1 MPFHSPF
8 PSVDVPDIGVT
19 DHVLGAVL
27 PADENR
33 CAVVDG
39 DTRLSYGQLNRAVDD
54 FARRVADEFD
64 TGDVIALIGPNSA
77 QWVVAYLGSLAAGLV
92 VTPLN
97 ALATGD
103 EIAKQVTASRAVLMM
118 FDNAVANTAFAGA
131 KAAGLHDGVVRSLDN
146 VVLETDTS
154 ASAFVSRRGDLAV
167 LPYSSGTTGAPKGVM
182 LSHRNLVANLCQ
194 LDECLAVTTDSVVLG
209 LLPFSHIYGMTV
221 VLNLALR
228 RRASIV
234 IMRSFDVD
242 SLLSLIETHR
252 LTHLP
257 VAPPVMVALAK
268 SPNVSNMDV
277 SSVQLVLSG
286 AAPLDAS
293 LAQVVEGRLGCSV
306 RQAYGMT
313 EMSPVSHI
321 AALGTPEVPARSVG
335 LTVANMSCKL
345 IDPVT
350 GTEYETPTTG
360 VSPAGEL
367 WCKGPNVMIGYFDNP
382 VATAEALDDDG
393 YLHTGDIATIDS
405 KGFVAI
411 VDRLKELIKYKGYQ
425 VAPAELEG
433 LLLEHESILDAAVV
447 GRSLGN
453 GDEAPHAFIVRTPDA
468 DLTESAVIDYVQHN
482 VAPYKKIRGVTF
494 IDSIPKT
501 ASGKILRR
509 DLRMQL

>member
-1 MPFHSPF
+1 
-8 PSVDVPDIGVT
+8 
-19 DHVLGAVL
+19 VL
-27 PADENR
+27 PTDDEL
-33 CAVVDG
+33 CAIVDG
-39 DTRLSYGQLNRAVDD
+39 DTRLSYGQLRRAVEH
-54 FARRVADEFD
+54 FARILSEEFD
-64 TGDVIALIGPNSA
+64 AGDVVALIGANSA

-97 ALATGD
+97 TLAT
-103 EIAKQVTASRAVLMM
+103 EAEVAKQVTASRAVLMI
-118 FDNAVANTAFAGA
+118 FDSTVETVAANGA
-131 KAAGLHDGVVRSLDN
+131 KAAGLDDDAVRALDD
-146 VVLETDTS
+146 VALEVNTPAQFT
-154 ASAFVSRRGDLAV
+154 SRRGDLAV
-167 LPYSSGTTGAPKGVM
+167 LPYSSGTTGPPKGVM
-182 LSHRNLVANLCQ
+182 LSHRSLVANLCQ
-194 LDECLAVTTDSVVLG
+194 LDESLGVTADSVVLG

-228 RRASIV
+228 RRASVV

-242 SLLSLIETHR
+242 SLLALIGSQS

-268 SPNVSNMDV
+268 SPKLPSVDV

-286 AAPLDAS
+286 AAPLDAM
-293 LAQVVEGRLGCSV
+293 LAHAVESRLGCSV

-321 AALGTPEVPARSVG
+321 AAVDIPNVPARSVG

-345 IDPVT
+345 IDTVS
-350 GTEYETPTTG
+350 GVEYERPTVG

-367 WCKGPNVMIGYFDNP
+367 WCKGPNVMVGYLDNP
-382 VATAEALDDDG
+382 TATAEVLDEYG

-405 KGFVAI
+405 EGFVTI
-411 VDRLKELIKYKGYQ
+411 VDRMKELIKYKGYQ

-433 LLLEHESILDAAVV
+433 VLLEHEFIQDAAVV

-453 GDEAPHAFIVRTPDA
+453 GDEAPHAFIVRTVDA
-468 DLTESAVIDYVQHN
+468 DLTESAVADYVAHN

-494 IDSIPKT
+494 VDTIPKT

-509 DLRMQL
+509 ELRARL